1 MAFPT
6 LPQNGADWHPE
17 DVRAAIRK
25 RFGTLL
31 ALSRQ
36 IGRNRDAVGRAIRD
50 RHASSRVEQE
60 IAEALGVRPHQI
72 WPSRWDARGNRLT
85 PSRSPLTTAAHAP
98 TEPQKRSAA

>member
-1 MAFPT
+1 MASPT

-25 RFGTLL
+25 RFGTLR
-31 ALSRQ
+31 ALCRHIGMNRTAISRS
-36 IGRNRDAVGRAIRD
+36 IRD
-50 RHASSRVEQE
+50 SAASARVEQE

-85 PSRSPLTTAAHAP
+85 PSRGP
-98 TEPQKRSAA
+98 